1 MELKKT
7 SNYIYLAFVIH
18 ITVTI
23 FLVDEEPIFMLLL
36 IPLIG
41 NMVGLYFLSFTNKIK
56 LGAKT
61 FMFSSFFFA
70 HIGVIGIV
78 GCLKVLDS
86 ITKQGFFKPSK
97 IKSLIIK
104 NKILALITINI
115 VLIIIG
121 LILPIDDG
129 SLKVVILIPI
139 IININFITSVH
150 GAKHKNIKLAI
161 LALFLMFVSSIISFV
176 MSSDNILGAA
186 L

>member
-18 ITVTI
+18 IIVTI
-23 FLVDEEPIFMLLL
+23 FLVDEEPIFRLLL

-41 NMVGLYFLSFTNKIK
+41 NLVGLCFLSFTNKIK
-56 LGAKT
+56 LGAKI
-61 FMFSSFFFA
+61 FMFSSFFFV
-70 HIGVIGIV
+70 HTGVIGIV
-78 GCLKVLDS
+78 GCLKVLNNL
-86 ITKQGFFKPSK
+86 TKQDFFKPTK
-97 IKSLIIK
+97 IKSLINK

-121 LILPIDDG
+121 LILPIDG

-176 MSSDNILGAA
+176 MSADHFLGAA